1 MNDALAAMLVER
13 LNSNSVFRQHG
24 AKLWHLRVPVSQSK
38 PYVLFSGPDE
48 ERDETATQQVM
59 SKQSVQFTVVGDR
72 LADQVAPL
80 AREIKAALEDYL
92 PDLTG
97 SGIRLL
103 RAKVV
108 RGPIYDED
116 NDGQQD
122 VFVAGVAM
130 EFTIQTGKG

>member
-1 MNDALAAMLVER
+1 MLVER
-13 LNSNSVFRQHG
+13 LNSNQVFRERG
-24 AKLWHLRVPVSQSK
+24 CKLWHLRVPVNQPK
-38 PYVLFSGPDE
+38 PYCLFSGPNE
-48 ERDETATQQVM
+48 EREETATQQVV
-59 SKQSVQFTVVGDR
+59 SRESVQFTVVGDR
-72 LADQVAPL
+72 LADQVMPL

-97 SGIRLL
+97 DGVRLM
-103 RAKVV
+103 RAKVE

-130 EFTIQTGKG
+130 EFMIQTGKG